1 MSAPLEDYAL
11 IGDCET
17 AVLVSR
23 TGSIDWLYWPRF
35 DSAAALLRSSAR
47 PSMAGG

>member
-17 AVLVSR
+17 AVLFPGRVRSIGS
-23 TGSIDWLYWPRF
+23 TGP
-35 DSAAALLRSSAR
+35 DSTRPLALLRSSAR